1 MKQHKDGD
9 PDFEILG
16 ASKAEIRPPAETRST
31 GLVANHDFSGIDSSW
46 LGRRRGRALGRALE
60 EYAGGLQIAKRY
72 ADAAAGFERSHQELQ
87 LARARRGLLPLM
99 VEQEQLRLNT
109 EIEKSRGAVQAAI
122 DLNGD
127 LRARRLERR
136 ELEAEVHELEMLRK
150 RRLIIE
156 EHLAIK
162 RLQGQ
167 LPENDAPAGGHDGDP
182 LGDYLKT
189 EAEVRRARSAAARE
203 ADTIRNAAAAEG
215 RNITPEEADR
225 IDQYEGAAAAAE
237 EQIRRGG
244 AADF

>member
-46 LGRRRGRALGRALE
+46 LGRRRGRARGRALE

-87 LARARRGLLPLM
+87 LARARRRLLPLM
-99 VEQEQLRLNT
+99 VEEEQLRLNT
-109 EIEKSRGAVQAAI
+109 EIEKGRGAVQAAI

-136 ELEAEVHELEMLRK
+136 ELEAEVHQLEMLRK
-150 RRLIIE
+150 RRLVLE
-156 EHLAIK
+156 EQLAIK
-162 RLQGQ
+162 RLKGQ
-167 LPENDAPAGGHDGDP
+167 LPEDVEPTGGHDGDP

-189 EAEVRRARSAAARE
+189 EAEVRRARSAAARV

-215 RNITPEEADR
+215 RALTPQEQELLDM
-225 IDQYEGAAAAAE
+225 YEGAAAAAE